1 MIVPDL
7 RLNALPDH
15 PRGLEV
21 PTLIADKG
29 FMGLFEE
36 IAVDIF
42 LAFKCVFIH
51 RLTINLSLFRGVEL
65 AVYPL
70 LNDRVEPSLIL
81 IKRSSR
87 GSDF

>member
-1 MIVPDL
+1 M
-7 RLNALPDH
+7 
-15 PRGLEV
+15 
-21 PTLIADKG
+21 PTLIVEKG

-51 RLTINLSLFRGVEL
+51 RLTIGLGLFRGVDL
-65 AVYPL
+65 VVYPL

-87 GSDF
+87 KGLPEVAILA